1 MELVNFELYNEDFE
15 WDYKL
20 HFPVPTLEFI
30 KKRTGEDM
38 LESFDTA
45 LQAKGSVISITRS
58 AKNYLFFNRVDMKAW
73 EYYISRDV
81 DLIYDVLEYILEV
94 INFAFISGDYIELYK
109 VLEGKQRSLGLE
121 SAKSNLL
128 GAVKVLPPGAKVRVG
143 Y

>member
-73 EYYISRDV
+73 EYYISRDI

>member
-1 MELVNFELYNEDFE
+1 
-15 WDYKL
+15 
-20 HFPVPTLEFI
+20 
-30 KKRTGEDM
+30 
-38 LESFDTA
+38 
-45 LQAKGSVISITRS
+45 
-58 AKNYLFFNRVDMKAW
+58 MKAW
-73 EYYISRDV
+73 EYYISRDI

-121 SAKSNLL
+121 SAKGNLL

>member
-15 WDYKL
+15 WDHKL

-58 AKNYLFFNRVDMKAW
+58 AKNYLF
-73 EYYISRDV
+73 
-81 DLIYDVLEYILEV
+81 L
-94 INFAFISGDYIELYK
+94 IELIW
-109 VLEGKQRSLGLE
+109 RLGSIIFQEILI
-121 SAKSNLL
+121 
-128 GAVKVLPPGAKVRVG
+128 
-143 Y
+143 

>member
-15 WDYKL
+15 WDHKL

-73 EYYISRDV
+73 EYYISRDI

-121 SAKSNLL
+121 SAKGNLL